1 MGGDLLSWFGGVVA
15 SVSITGIIGYLWR
28 DSLGRFM
35 TKSVEHRFDKKLEKY
50 KSDIKENERELEQM
64 RGYLSSVRSGRDSL
78 IQIKS
83 FESAETLIKARS
95 YLNEF
100 HLAVTYMQMFKVNEL
115 FENIDNPNIQN
126 AIDAL
131 IKPLKLDDKV
141 AEYKKIDVDT
151 PRLYL
156 SDKTMKVFDIYSG
169 IVMVSVAT
177 LRMLELKD
185 KDASSIVSAKN
196 TVNNILDLLPSS
208 KKGFEEYGDS
218 FIFQFHDHFRRE
230 LLAEIKNEITG
241 ESNMTRDTELAAELA
256 LGLRNAKDKVKEA
269 IERYDIPNDLF
280 NNETKIG

>member
-1 MGGDLLSWFGGVVA
+1 MGDDLLSWFGGVVA

-78 IQIKS
+78 IQIKR

-131 IKPLKLDDKV
+131 IKPLNLDDKT

-177 LRMLELKD
+177 LKMLELKD

-230 LLAEIKNEITG
+230 LLTEIKNEITG

>member
-1 MGGDLLSWFGGVVA
+1 MGFDLLSWFGGVVA

-50 KSDIKENERELEQM
+50 KSEIKENERELEQM

-241 ESNMTRDTELAAELA
+241 ESNMARDTELAAELA
-256 LGLRNAKDKVKEA
+256 LGLRNAKVKVKEA

-280 NNETKIG
+280 NNETKIR